1 MDFDSKII
9 DINIGLT
16 ALIEQKHTNEINRSL
31 SRIESSDKLKV
42 LLSADITFQRLMN
55 NLIKYE
61 YVEQNINIPEDQFG
75 LGYTNLMM
83 IIADLID
90 YMEKY
95 PEDSFNSKVNLIS
108 IEEPETFMHPQMQ
121 ELFIKKILM
130 KLYLLFWRVEIK
142 M

>member
-1 MDFDSKII
+1 
-9 DINIGLT
+9 
-16 ALIEQKHTNEINRSL
+16 
-31 SRIESSDKLKV
+31 
-42 LLSADITFQRLMN
+42 MN

-61 YVEQNINIPEDQFG
+61 YVERDMNIPENQFG

-95 PEDSFNSKVNLIS
+95 PENSFNSKVNLIS

-121 ELFIKKILM
+121 ELFIKI
-130 KLYLLFWRVEIK
+130 
-142 M
+142 